1 MRVVFLS
8 LLLVSTT
15 VASPWLNPWTSLQK
29 LASGTLTRKN
39 IAERIVET
47 TKITDNGTGREAWFN
62 PWTTFQNLISGIPT
76 KRQIADSIV
85 ETAVAS
91 DFLNLVVAE
100 VMKRQTKVP
109 IPDFVVSRL
118 VTENAIRVGLRGAI
132 WYYVDL
138 DDTKK
143 QFVPEDVVMEGIM
156 RNALEKSSL
165 PKMYITD
172 TLIMDLIEALQKEGY
187 GKEGILRKFGD
198 LTQS

>member
-15 VASPWLNPWTSLQK
+15 VASPWLYPWTSLQK
-29 LASGTLTRKN
+29 LVSGTSTKRD

-47 TKITDNGTGREAWFN
+47 TKITDTGTGREAWFN
-62 PWTTFQNLISGIPT
+62 PWTSLQNLISGIPT

-109 IPDFVVSRL
+109 IPDFVVTRL
-118 VTENAIRVGLRGAI
+118 VT
-132 WYYVDL
+132 
-138 DDTKK
+138 
-143 QFVPEDVVMEGIM
+143 
-156 RNALEKSSL
+156 
-165 PKMYITD
+165 
-172 TLIMDLIEALQKEGY
+172 
-187 GKEGILRKFGD
+187 
-198 LTQS
+198 